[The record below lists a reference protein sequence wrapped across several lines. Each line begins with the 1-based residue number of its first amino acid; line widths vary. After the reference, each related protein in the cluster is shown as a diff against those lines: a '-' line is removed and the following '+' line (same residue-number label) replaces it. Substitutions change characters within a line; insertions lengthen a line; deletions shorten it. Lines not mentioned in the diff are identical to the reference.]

1 MAPAFKSD
9 RFATFS
15 SARAKKRDS
24 GHASHP
30 AKVPRIRMMVRYP
43 IDRGA
48 GVELASGG
56 QITGMRT
63 ATTRGTSGS
72 WSVSSRRASLS
83 AAASRTEGYASR
95 AGPVAQLVRA
105 ADS

>member
-1 MAPAFKSD
+1 
-9 RFATFS
+9 
-15 SARAKKRDS
+15 
-24 GHASHP
+24 
-30 AKVPRIRMMVRYP
+30 MMVRYP

-83 AAASRTEGYASR
+83 AAASRT
-95 AGPVAQLVRA
+95 
-105 ADS
+105 